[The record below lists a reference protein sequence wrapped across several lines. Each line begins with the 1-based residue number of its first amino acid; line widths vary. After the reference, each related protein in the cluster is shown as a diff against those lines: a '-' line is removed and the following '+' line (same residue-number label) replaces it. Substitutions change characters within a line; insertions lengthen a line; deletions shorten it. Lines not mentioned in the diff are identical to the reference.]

1 MVVGNRSAIS
11 CITSVIHEKK
21 FLTKIMAIDKTEKEG
36 MQNKPTV
43 IDLFAGCGGLSL
55 GLHLA
60 GWQGLFAVEK
70 SKDAFQ
76 TLEHNL
82 IKKEK
87 HFDWPS
93 WLNVGP
99 HEIDELL
106 EKHAEDLQALRGKVD
121 LVAGGPPCQGFSM
134 AGKRIEHDSRN
145 QLVFSYIKFIDIVR
159 PKVLLFENVKG
170 FTCSFSKEKGVKPYS
185 SAVRNELEKLGYN
198 VKAEIIDF
206 SEYGIPQKRKRF
218 IMVGVYEREND
229 FFNRLSSDK
238 QKFLKDYGVTKCI
251 SVKDAISD
259 LSSKNPRKA
268 TPGRKGFESGM
279 YSPPSSAYQRKMRKN
294 LPSGRIPDSHSFAN
308 HGQGTVDLFSR
319 LIRRAKHGTRMT
331 TEERKK
337 WGIGRRSVF
346 ILDENAPAPTL
357 TSNPDDIIHYSEP
370 RILTAREYA
379 RIQTFPD
386 WYEFKSKYTTG
397 GKERRKEVPR
407 YTQIANAVPPLF
419 AELIG
424 KTLKEIC
431 NYGSKEI

>member
-1 MVVGNRSAIS
+1 M
-11 CITSVIHEKK
+11 KK
-21 FLTKIMAIDKTEKEG
+21 VLDKIMATDKKG
-36 MQNKPTV
+36 DGSMQSKPTV

-55 GLHLA
+55 GLHQA

-76 TLEHNL
+76 TLEYNL
-82 IKKEK
+82 IKKEN
-87 HFDWPS
+87 HFNWPE
-93 WLNVGP
+93 WLEKEP

-106 EKHAEDLQALRGKVD
+106 DKHKDELQALRGKVD

-134 AGKRIEHDSRN
+134 AGRRIEHDSRN
-145 QLVFSYIKFIDIVR
+145 QLVFSYIKFIDLVR
-159 PKVLLFENVKG
+159 PKILLFENVKG
-170 FTCSFSKEKGVKPYS
+170 FTCSFSKEKGAKSYS
-185 SAVRNELEKLGYN
+185 SEVQNELEKLGYN

-206 SEYGIPQKRKRF
+206 SEYGVPQKRKRF

-229 FFNRLSSDK
+229 FFKRLLSDK
-238 QKFLKDYGVTKCI
+238 QKLLEDYGVTKYI

-294 LPSGRIPDSHSFAN
+294 LPPGRIPDSHSFAN

-357 TSNPDDIIHYSEP
+357 TSNPDDIIHYNEP

-397 GKERRKEVPR
+397 GPQRRKEVPR
-407 YTQIANAVPPLF
+407 YTQIANAVPPFF
-419 AELIG
+419 AMQVG
-424 KTLKEIC
+424 KVIKEILF
-431 NYGSKEI
+431 NGDKKI